1 MIILPFMLGWMRE
14 LFMATDSLFILS
26 LLPPVGSQSISRDLE
41 RERETEDKSSE
52 KRKRGRERESTRTEC
67 EDLFVLPVCGH
78 TQGDKCLWEGSGIS
92 SVIMEHDNWFRND
105 FHFCTIL
112 TGCILVGSNLSL
124 WWYLQLIAI
133 WKQGNENLTVIG
145 KRYFSFCFQN
155 AVHCCVAACTMQ
167 H

>member
-52 KRKRGRERESTRTEC
+52 KRRGGGGSESTRTEQSVEIYLC
-67 EDLFVLPVCGH
+67 CLSVCGH

-92 SVIMEHDNWFRND
+92 SVITEQDNWFRND
-105 FHFCTIL
+105 FHLCTIL

-124 WWYLQLIAI
+124 WWYLQLIGI
-133 WKQGNENLTVIG
+133 RKQGNDYWEALFLIL
-145 KRYFSFCFQN
+145 FSKCYSVWCN
-155 AVHCCVAACTMQ
+155 ASVWRPV
-167 H
+167 